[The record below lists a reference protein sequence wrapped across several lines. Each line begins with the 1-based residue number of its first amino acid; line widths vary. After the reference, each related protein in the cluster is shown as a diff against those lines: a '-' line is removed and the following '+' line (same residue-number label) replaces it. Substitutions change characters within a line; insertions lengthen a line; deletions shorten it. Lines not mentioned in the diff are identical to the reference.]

1 MQQNFNGSRVLWSRS
16 SRHVYFRF
24 PLVTSQKRHTF
35 CASESSGMPFV
46 QGLQIELYWI
56 VLCECPLRS
65 IETQMGV
72 LIWKKSSFCAS
83 RCTLRRVTSG
93 CRTTPLQGRVCTLHP
108 VLGRK
113 LWRSL
118 RHRELLKYVCSESF
132 LSQRN
137 LVSVPHNRFIKI
149 ISVNFLNDLQLAVAS
164 QRAKMQPF
172 LAARPFSNLCASVA
186 IVVIIPEVG
195 VHNSPWTKRYRH

>member
-1 MQQNFNGSRVLWSRS
+1 MGAEFCGAEAAGMFIFV
-16 SRHVYFRF
+16 FRWWHR
-24 PLVTSQKRHTF
+24 KRGTRF
-35 CASESSGMPFV
+35 CASESPGMPFV

-137 LVSVPHNRFIKI
+137 LVSVPHNRFYQD
-149 ISVNFLNDLQLAVAS
+149 NFREFLNDLQLAVAS

-172 LAARPFSNLCASVA
+172 LAARPIL
-186 IVVIIPEVG
+186 
-195 VHNSPWTKRYRH
+195 Y

>member
-35 CASESSGMPFV
+35 RASESPGMPFV

-149 ISVNFLNDLQLAVAS
+149 ISVNS
-164 QRAKMQPF
+164 SMI
-172 LAARPFSNLCASVA
+172 FSL
-186 IVVIIPEVG
+186 P
-195 VHNSPWTKRYRH
+195 

>member
-24 PLVTSQKRHTF
+24 PSVTSQKRHTF
-35 CASESSGMPFV
+35 RASESPGMPFV

-83 RCTLRRVTSG
+83 RCTLAKGYKGS
-93 CRTTPLQGRVCTLHP
+93 RTTPLQGRVCALYP

-118 RHRELLKYVCSESF
+118 RHMELLKYIGGSIF
-132 LSQRN
+132 LVREI
-137 LVSVPHNRFIKI
+137 LVSCFHHNRFYQDNPWILKW
-149 ISVNFLNDLQLAVAS
+149 SYSLPAS
-164 QRAKMQPF
+164 
-172 LAARPFSNLCASVA
+172 
-186 IVVIIPEVG
+186 
-195 VHNSPWTKRYRH
+195 

>member
-1 MQQNFNGSRVLWSRS
+1 MGAEFCGAEAAGMFIFV
-16 SRHVYFRF
+16 FRWWHR
-24 PLVTSQKRHTF
+24 KRGTRF
-35 CASESSGMPFV
+35 LCKRAPGMPFV

-72 LIWKKSSFCAS
+72 SIWKKSSFCAS

-137 LVSVPHNRFIKI
+137 LVSVPHNRFYQD
-149 ISVNFLNDLQLAVAS
+149 NFREFLNDLQLAVAS

-172 LAARPFSNLCASVA
+172 LAARPFSNYWSTRM
-186 IVVIIPEVG
+186 
-195 VHNSPWTKRYRH
+195 W